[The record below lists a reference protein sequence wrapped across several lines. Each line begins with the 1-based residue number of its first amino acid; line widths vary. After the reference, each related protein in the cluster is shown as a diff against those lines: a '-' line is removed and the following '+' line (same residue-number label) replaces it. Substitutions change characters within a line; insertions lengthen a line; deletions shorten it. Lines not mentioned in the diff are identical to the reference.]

1 MELSL
6 KGKVALITGASRG
19 IGRAIATGLA
29 DEGCNL
35 AICARGAEALEE
47 AAADIRG
54 LNVQVLALPS
64 DVTVAEDVEAVVQE
78 TLRYYGT
85 IDILVNNVGGSKGGQ
100 DPSDQDWYDT
110 VDLNL
115 LATART
121 CRLVLPVMRNAG
133 WGRIINIASI
143 WGRESGGAITYNAAK
158 ASVISLSKA
167 LSAQMAPYGITVNS
181 ICPGSIL
188 FPGGGWARRVEQD
201 PEGMARFVKDNIP
214 GGRFGTLEEVAS
226 LAVFLASERASW
238 ITGAAINVDG
248 GQSKSNI

>member
-1 MELSL
+1 MELGL

-29 DEGCNL
+29 AEGCNL
-35 AICARGAEALEE
+35 AICARGAETLEE
-47 AAADIRG
+47 AAEDMRRP
-54 LNVQVLALPS
+54 NVQVVALPA
-64 DVTVAEDVEAVVQE
+64 DVTVAEDVQAVVQE
-78 TLRYYGT
+78 TLRSYGT

-115 LATART
+115 LATARS
-121 CRLVLPVMRNAG
+121 CRLVMPVMRNAG

-167 LSAQMAPYGITVNS
+167 LSAQVAPYGITVNS

-201 PEGMARFVKDNIP
+201 PEAMARFVRDNIP

-226 LAVFLASERASW
+226 LAVFLASEKASW
-238 ITGAAINVDG
+238 ITGTAINVDG